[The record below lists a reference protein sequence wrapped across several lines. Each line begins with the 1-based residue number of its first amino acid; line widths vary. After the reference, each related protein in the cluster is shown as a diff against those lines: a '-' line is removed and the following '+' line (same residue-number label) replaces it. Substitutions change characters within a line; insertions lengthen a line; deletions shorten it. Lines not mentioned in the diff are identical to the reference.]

1 MTNRICKLLML
12 TGLILLYAGNTT
24 KGFAQT
30 GVTQQSRTEKT
41 VKGTVKDEQ
50 GEPLI
55 GVSVAIKGT
64 TNGTITDADGKFSI
78 SCNGDDM
85 LVISY
90 VGFNTIERK
99 AGNASLLALVMKE
112 DSKLLDEVIVIGYG
126 TTTRKHVIGA
136 VDQVKDKLIK
146 DRPVANLTQALQG
159 ASPSLTIQQRS
170 MNPNDNTMNINIRG
184 VSSMNN
190 NDPLIVIDG
199 MIADDVKAMNML
211 NPSDIENVS
220 ILKDAGTAA
229 IYGSR
234 SSNGVILIT
243 TKKGHL
249 DMKPQVSFSASVGS
263 QNPDILLKPLP
274 GYQNALLRNDS
285 YVNAGK
291 DPIYTAEEIHQ
302 FAKGDSEWGYK
313 AILKNA
319 LQQSYNLGVQGGSK
333 STSYNISFGYY
344 DQESNYKGQDFGV
357 KRYNFRSNI
366 VTDIKRLKLTAL
378 LAYDRQE
385 GRSDRGGLWLSDV
398 MRVPTYNT
406 YDIYPDADGKYYN
419 TDITTG
425 GNFLATLYHGGLT
438 TNNDDHFQGVVS
450 GELNIWKG
458 LKAKAVLGY
467 DLRSEHR
474 LIKRRYHP
482 VYDYIDRDKITNES
496 DKKDYSIEDYN
507 GKITMLNTQ
516 FLLEY
521 NRTFNKVHN
530 VTGVLGYTTE
540 SFRREANEIK
550 KKNMSTLISIQI
562 QMTPK

>member
-1 MTNRICKLLML
+1 MTSRICKLLML

-220 ILKDAGTAA
+220 ILKEAGTAA

-243 TKKGHL
+243 TKKGPL

-507 GKITMLNTQ
+507 GKIPAVTPLAPPPIINTS
-516 FLLEY
+516 
-521 NRTFNKVHN
+521 
-530 VTGVLGYTTE
+530 TE
-540 SFRREANEIK
+540 SSEREHAVKHKANNRHKPK
-550 KKNMSTLISIQI
+550 K
-562 QMTPK
+562 